1 MTEFENRQAWD
12 LDAWPEMYGKVEELM
27 AVIFMSPPDIQTNTM
42 VFTIASLTA
51 GCRHCQAHG
60 AYGLDKAGVDLAKI
74 QGLWSFETSDLFS
87 DRERSAL
94 RFGVAAASVPNSVTA
109 EHHAGLRSHFSDEEV
124 RTPIG
129 VVSVAG
135 FMNRYNDSLATVTDA
150 ASVDWAAE
158 NLVGVGWD
166 IGKHVGEVHEQRSGP
181 PGG

>member
-94 RFGVAAASVPNSVTA
+94 RFGVAA
-109 EHHAGLRSHFSDEEV
+109 
-124 RTPIG
+124 
-129 VVSVAG
+129 
-135 FMNRYNDSLATVTDA
+135 VTDA